1 MRFPS
6 WRATQPQDPAD
17 QAKLQERLTRLTTPP
32 VPDDVPAP
40 SVVTAPISPARAKL
54 QELTGAGTPTLASA
68 PITTAP
74 PETKPPAEDPLPAA
88 PAVTPEPVI
97 AVAPISAAVEP
108 VVALVPYSAPV
119 TVLAAAPISAG
130 PSSRTESDRRRR
142 RKFGFFLF
150 FAGLIVVFFVVRA
163 IPGDWEIGPFRIDA
177 TGSAGDSAS
186 LYYSADPHAPFWLL
200 VPTFNL
206 PPRFFA
212 ARPNSSARP
221 IVALASPSHSPSA
234 SASAT
239 ASASPSSGPS
249 PSASPSG

>member
-17 QAKLQERLTRLTTPP
+17 RAKLQERLTRLTTPP
-32 VPDDVPAP
+32 VLNDVPAP
-40 SVVTAPISPARAKL
+40 SVVTAPISTARAKL
-54 QELTGAGTPTLASA
+54 QELTGAGAPTSP
-68 PITTAP
+68 PITPVPA
-74 PETKPPAEDPLPAA
+74 ETKPPVEIPVPAT
-88 PAVTPEPVI
+88 PAVAPELVL
-97 AVAPISAAVEP
+97 AVAPISAAVVDP

-119 TVLAAAPISAG
+119 LAATPITVE
-130 PSSRTESDRRRR
+130 PNSRSKSDRRRR
-142 RKFGFFLF
+142 RKFGFLLF

-186 LYYSADPHAPFWLL
+186 LYYSDDPHAPFWLL

-221 IVALASPSHSPSA
+221 IVALAPSPSHSPSA
-234 SASAT
+234 SAST
-239 ASASPSSGPS
+239 SASAGPSSSPP
-249 PSASPSG
+249 PSARPSA